1 MLKSV
6 LLAGVVVGALTVA
19 GAAGAAE
26 LQVKMR
32 NSGAQGMMVFE
43 PATAKLKVGDT
54 VRFIPT
60 DPGHNVESIKEMW
73 PAGAPEVKGVMGK
86 PVVVKLTRTGVYGFK
101 CLPHWTMGMTF
112 VAKVG
117 DGKPNAADAEAAIA
131 KAPPLARKRLTA
143 DFATIR

>member
-6 LLAGVVVGALTVA
+6 LLASVVVGALAVA
-19 GAAGAAE
+19 GVAGAAE
-26 LQVKMR
+26 LQVKML
-32 NSGAQGMMVFE
+32 NSGPRGMMVFE

-60 DPGHNVESIKEMW
+60 DPGHNAETIKEMW
-73 PAGAPEVKGVMGK
+73 PAGVPEIKGVLGK
-86 PVVVKLTRTGVYGFK
+86 EVVVKLTKTGVYGFK
-101 CLPHWTMGMTF
+101 CMPHWTMGMTF

-131 KAPPLARKRLTA
+131 KAPPLARKRLTV
-143 DFATIR
+143 DFAAIK